1 MDCQSPCFLSSGFC
15 VNGTSCYREMVE
27 VESGLDSHGLELIDE
42 LIDDLEIGEFKVS
55 VFNGIGYDKF

>member
-1 MDCQSPCFLSSGFC
+1 
-15 VNGTSCYREMVE
+15 MVE